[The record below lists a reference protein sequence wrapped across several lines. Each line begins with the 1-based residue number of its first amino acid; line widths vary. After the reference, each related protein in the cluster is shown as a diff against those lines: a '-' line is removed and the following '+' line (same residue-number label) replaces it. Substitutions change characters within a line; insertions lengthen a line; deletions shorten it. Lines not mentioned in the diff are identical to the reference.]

1 MTASG
6 FSLQAGVKEQHPQ
19 TVLFFQKTDLQLS
32 SKNVLQFYS
41 FQKPEI
47 RVFKLV
53 FTHRKREKKQSQ
65 RGNKHVK
72 ELTLGTAVLTFN

>member
-1 MTASG
+1 MTASR

-47 RVFKLV
+47 RVLNWYSHTEK
-53 FTHRKREKKQSQ
+53 EKKAITK
-65 RGNKHVK
+65 GK
-72 ELTLGTAVLTFN
+72 